1 MLGEFAVEDGGLFR
15 ECLSELCSE
24 LRTGVLPLLVQT
36 KNQQARTGL
45 EQDMFVLSPG
55 ATTEPQLRMLEFLGA
70 LMGMSFRSGILLDLN
85 ISRFVWKQIVG
96 DEVTKD
102 DVKAMDG
109 LYVKDLD
116 AVLDKSKTLSDE
128 EFDKYRQESGHT
140 MSTLLSNDS
149 VVDLIEN
156 GRNIPLTRSQA

>member
-1 MLGEFAVEDGGLFR
+1 
-15 ECLSELCSE
+15 
-24 LRTGVLPLLVQT
+24 
-36 KNQQARTGL
+36 
-45 EQDMFVLSPG
+45 MFVLNPG

-102 DVKAMDG
+102 DVKAMDV

-116 AVLDKSKTLSDE
+116 AVLEASKTMSDE
-128 EFDKYRQESGHT
+128 EFEKAHAESGHT
-140 MSTLLSNDS
+140 MSTRLSSDA